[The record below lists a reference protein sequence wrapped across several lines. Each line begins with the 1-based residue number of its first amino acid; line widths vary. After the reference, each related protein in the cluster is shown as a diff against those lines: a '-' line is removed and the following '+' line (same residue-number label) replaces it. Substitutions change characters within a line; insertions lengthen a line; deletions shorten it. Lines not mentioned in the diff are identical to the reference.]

1 MKRKPLV
8 ISLISIC
15 VITLTA
21 FPVLTMVNAFGL
33 PSVYE
38 DTFLGEMKYK
48 IKRLKETDGKRIVL
62 IGGSGVPFG
71 VRSDLIEQYLPEYKV
86 VDFGMYASLGSDVM
100 LDFAKA
106 RINQGDIIIFM
117 PEQHEQTLSMY
128 YNGAS
133 LWQALDGD
141 YQSYWLLSKEKRERL
156 VGDLFKFS
164 QDKFKYNYLEKI
176 DLGDSIYQRSS
187 FNEYG
192 DIKDGIATYN
202 TMQGLYDPT
211 TLISFDSS
219 VIHDDLINYVNDFSD
234 YISKKK
240 ATMFYYFAPANSL
253 AKQDNSSVDAYYDYI
268 SNKFSFEILG
278 NPSDSLMDPEWFYDT
293 NFHLNDSGSIVYTKK
308 LIQNI
313 KLTLNDTS
321 ITDIDEPTKPDIPE
335 EEIDDGDNSQADNFY
350 YEASG
355 DDLVITG
362 IKTTSESMIIPFRVN
377 NKKVVGFNADVFQ
390 NKAGIKEI
398 FIQSNIRYIYDYSF
412 NGCSD
417 LVKIHINNKK
427 PSSINIGVH
436 LLDGTDAN
444 IYVPEDIYGSY
455 VTNYNFGIYADRI
468 MPE

>member
-71 VRSDLIEQYLPEYKV
+71 VRSDLIEKYLPEYKV

-164 QDKFKYNYLEKI
+164 QDKF
-176 DLGDSIYQRSS
+176 
-187 FNEYG
+187 
-192 DIKDGIATYN
+192 
-202 TMQGLYDPT
+202 
-211 TLISFDSS
+211 
-219 VIHDDLINYVNDFSD
+219 
-234 YISKKK
+234 
-240 ATMFYYFAPANSL
+240 
-253 AKQDNSSVDAYYDYI
+253 
-268 SNKFSFEILG
+268 
-278 NPSDSLMDPEWFYDT
+278 
-293 NFHLNDSGSIVYTKK
+293 
-308 LIQNI
+308 
-313 KLTLNDTS
+313 
-321 ITDIDEPTKPDIPE
+321 
-335 EEIDDGDNSQADNFY
+335 
-350 YEASG
+350 
-355 DDLVITG
+355 
-362 IKTTSESMIIPFRVN
+362 
-377 NKKVVGFNADVFQ
+377 
-390 NKAGIKEI
+390 
-398 FIQSNIRYIYDYSF
+398 
-412 NGCSD
+412 
-417 LVKIHINNKK
+417 
-427 PSSINIGVH
+427 
-436 LLDGTDAN
+436 
-444 IYVPEDIYGSY
+444 
-455 VTNYNFGIYADRI
+455 
-468 MPE
+468 